1 MISEWRILSEGEIIQ
16 GDDEFNY
23 ADDGEAP
30 LWRTQINS
38 TGYPVA
44 KDAVG
49 FFRRLVGT
57 TEPNSPVTP

>member
-23 ADDGEAP
+23 ATDGEFP
-30 LWRTQINS
+30 IWEKQQNS

-44 KDAVG
+44 KNAVG
-49 FFRRLVGT
+49 YFRRLVGA
-57 TEPNSPVTP
+57 TEPNSSVRP